1 MVRNILVLCVT
12 FASILAPSAL
22 VTAQEAYT
30 YPYAHVRYV
39 EGEVQLQQAT
49 EPEPAE
55 AGINHP
61 VTQGDRLW
69 TLAYARAE
77 IEFSDGS
84 LLRMEERTKIDF
96 VDFGSSSREALLR
109 LWSGSVILR
118 LTTEQ
123 GSHLRLDTPAG
134 SIYPASPGVFR
145 IDVYD
150 DGQSTVLSAYEG
162 VAELAS
168 EGGSVLVRSGQRS
181 LVEPGRRPEPSFEFN
196 TARMDE
202 FTAWSDERDRTYA
215 QTTTIQGLPE
225 EVEVYVD
232 DLHDQGTWRVDPQL
246 GSVWYPRVSTGW
258 YPYSQGYWSFSIF
271 GWTWISYEPWGWAPY
286 HYGRWGFNNY
296 GWHWIPGAHWG
307 PAWVSWSIGP
317 SYVGWCALG
326 YYDRPVATPYY
337 RGRYAVPR
345 TRVGAGWSYAK
356 AERGSRTLGR
366 ARLRSE
372 DVRAT
377 AHQARQLE
385 SGAILDRNL
394 EPRVIG
400 AAAMTRVPRGGL
412 AELRDREQSGALL
425 QGGAAGTRGLARSRS
440 AVSTTSPGELRRGS
454 AVTSAIRRG
463 GTSRSAVEAPTG
475 GQASTSSRQATASR
489 SRSAPSASQRRSEPR
504 NPTTRR
510 PGAIRRGGEARD
522 ESTRSESLSRGET
535 MVRRSPATTRS
546 TPSREQQSSDRFGA
560 SSALKRVER
569 SLQSTRSTTRTGES
583 SRAAAPSSQPTS
595 KSRTGVT
602 QRQKS
607 RPPSSTLRGS
617 DFFSRRPTGRTS
629 TPPRSATPQRSRPTP
644 RARAPQR
651 SSGARSTGAARSTRS
666 SSKPKSRPKKKN

>member
-1 MVRNILVLCVT
+1 MVRNTLVLCVT
-12 FASILAPSAL
+12 FASILLPSAL
-22 VTAQEAYT
+22 VNAQEAYT

-39 EGEVQLQQAT
+39 EGEVQLQQAIET
-49 EPEPAE
+49 VPAE

-84 LLRMEERTKIDF
+84 LLRMEEGTKIDF

-123 GSHLRLDTPAG
+123 GSHLRVDTPAG

-150 DGQSTVLSAYEG
+150 DGRSAVLSVYEG

-168 EGGSVLVRSGQRS
+168 EGGSALVRSGQRS
-181 LVEPGRRPEPSFEFN
+181 LAEPGRRPEPSFEFN
-196 TARMDE
+196 TARADE
-202 FTAWSDERDRTYA
+202 FTSWSDERDRYYA
-215 QTTTIQGLPE
+215 KTTTIQGLPE

-232 DLHDQGTWRVDPQL
+232 DLQDQGTWRVDPQL
-246 GSVWYPRVSTGW
+246 GSVWYPQVSAGW
-258 YPYSQGYWSFSIF
+258 YPYSQGYWSFSTF
-271 GWTWISYEPWGWAPY
+271 GWTWISSEPWGWAPY
-286 HYGRWGFNNY
+286 HYGRWGYNNT

-356 AERGSRTLGR
+356 AERGSRILGR
-366 ARLRSE
+366 ARLRTE
-372 DVRAT
+372 DVRGA
-377 AHQARQLE
+377 ARQARHLE
-385 SGAILDRNL
+385 SGAILDRNF

-412 AELRDREQSGALL
+412 AELRGREQSGTTIRRRATTP
-425 QGGAAGTRGLARSRS
+425 GSITRAPMRGQA
-440 AVSTTSPGELRRGS
+440 TTSSG
-454 AVTSAIRRG
+454 
-463 GTSRSAVEAPTG
+463 
-475 GQASTSSRQATASR
+475 
-489 SRSAPSASQRRSEPR
+489 RSAPSPSAGERSTEQR
-504 NPTTRR
+504 NPSTVR
-510 PGAIRRGGEARD
+510 PGAIQRGGQARG
-522 ESTRSESLSRGET
+522 ESTRSGNLSRGEP
-535 MVRRSPATTRS
+535 MVRRSPTTNRS
-546 TPSREQQSSDRFGA
+546 TLSREQSSGSSQTESSTTDRGASRTPSDRFGA

-569 SLQSTRSTTRTGES
+569 SLQSPRSTTPKTGDS
-583 SRAAAPSSQPTS
+583 SRKRTQPPSTQGTS
-595 KSRTGVT
+595 KSRTGAT
-602 QRQKS
+602 NRES
-607 RPPSSTLRGS
+607 RPPSSTSRGS

-629 TPPRSATPQRSRPTP
+629 TPSRSATPQRSRPAP
-644 RARAPQR
+644 KARAPQR
-651 SSGARSTGAARSTRS
+651 SGGARSTGAARSTRS